1 MIMREPPPFVI
12 TKGADFVLEERKL
25 SMNKNSDQQK
35 VYIHPRFE
43 RMGEGYGGDYNPDDP
58 YDERLLR
65 LTIAISRPIPGD
77 DIHRN
82 TTDIEGASTCTQFS
96 TKTPR
101 PVLNEALSYITDRVM
116 EVLPDDAT
124 DEDADFSAV
133 VRLMEALS
141 WMGPKCMN
149 PLCVGRKNEGPPTAG
164 VNPQSIYG
172 ISDIGLVIGGDA
184 GTGGLVGAYI
194 MATAML
200 ETFCEN
206 DRQKITELLRDESG
220 AAFRQAYGS
229 NQLPEVCYHPK
240 FPTLHEVCR
249 HEFFAGEARPMFCAG
264 DNFPFPDGIRGTIE
278 YIPAQSHVGP
288 FACAYATT
296 TAVLKE
302 FQNLLYRIGASVPEK
317 LLEDNIFWFVGS
329 YRR

>member
-1 MIMREPPPFVI
+1 
-12 TKGADFVLEERKL
+12 
-25 SMNKNSDQQK
+25 
-35 VYIHPRFE
+35 
-43 RMGEGYGGDYNPDDP
+43 
-58 YDERLLR
+58 
-65 LTIAISRPIPGD
+65 
-77 DIHRN
+77 
-82 TTDIEGASTCTQFS
+82 
-96 TKTPR
+96 
-101 PVLNEALSYITDRVM
+101 
-116 EVLPDDAT
+116 
-124 DEDADFSAV
+124 
-133 VRLMEALS
+133 MEALS

-220 AAFRQAYGS
+220 AAFRQAYGAY
-229 NQLPEVCYHPK
+229 QLPEVCYHPK

-264 DNFPFPDGIRGTIE
+264 DTFPFPDGIRGTIE

-288 FACAYATT
+288 FACAYETT